1 MDKFKWILALA
12 LCFLLTGC
20 KEKGF
25 PKNVDD
31 ETLVQVTWKYNDFVK
46 EFEIYVPD
54 KDKYY
59 IVVVSD
65 SLYNKVEAGSWVEL
79 SDLKEKVDLDD

>member
-1 MDKFKWILALA
+1 MTKFKWVIVLA

-31 ETLVQVTWKYNDFVK
+31 ETLVQVTWKYSDFVNK
-46 EFEIYVPD
+46 FEIYVPD
-54 KDKYY
+54 NDKYY

-79 SDLKEKVDLDD
+79 SDLKKKAKIND